1 MQRGL
6 ANSMQGMLY
15 GWGSK
20 TMNVAGGGGINTL
33 NNPKLVVIVQI
44 LGWCHQRLVVK
55 TSRYTRKV
63 RCATGASPDRSGA
76 PC

>member
-20 TMNVAGGGGINTL
+20 TMNVAGGGGINT
-33 NNPKLVVIVQI
+33 PQ
-44 LGWCHQRLVVK
+44 QPK
-55 TSRYTRKV
+55 TSRY
-63 RCATGASPDRSGA
+63 CADSRLVPPTAS
-76 PC
+76 CQN